1 MPDDLEKI
9 PDSAGLLRRVHPDH
23 IVPDH
28 NTGRQR
34 LSSGAFSDPRMSV
47 DVEPMLMAKGLDWRF
62 SIADPYTEYSL
73 VRLNAGVVRAH
84 GQTIEHAPLPTNDC
98 HAEVVGKKSG
108 AVRKALRIAAEWVK
122 KPIDVD

>member
-1 MPDDLEKI
+1 
-9 PDSAGLLRRVHPDH
+9 
-23 IVPDH
+23 
-28 NTGRQR
+28 
-34 LSSGAFSDPRMSV
+34 MSV